1 MRHQRVKKALK
12 NRNGTTL
19 VEMMVTLLLISIM
32 MAMAA
37 SALSAAARIFVRV
50 QKMQYAQSILDTT
63 MTELRT
69 LTLDA
74 NGYIKIYAKKNV
86 ENTENIAENTG
97 SSSGNTLEFINE
109 DGYAVL
115 LSTDGCESTALYI
128 SDRNVGTAKKVK
140 AGRLLTRY
148 YFYNNGTYTYSKNSA
163 PVARAVAEVFG
174 EGFYMKNY
182 LDVEYK
188 IPDGTN
194 EGDILKNITA
204 TVTLY
209 SDADRTDVIAQDTE
223 TLEFRHD
230 VILKNKVTAKAE
242 TDSE

>member
-1 MRHQRVKKALK
+1 MKYQRVRKILKK
-12 NRNGTTL
+12 RSGTTL
-19 VEMMVTLLLISIM
+19 VEMMVTLFLISIM

-63 MTELRT
+63 MTELRA
-69 LTLDA
+69 LTLNA
-74 NGYIKIYAKKNV
+74 NGYIKIYA
-86 ENTENIAENTG
+86 ENSDNIVENTG
-97 SSSGNTLEFINE
+97 SSSGNTIEFINE

-115 LSTDGCESTALYI
+115 ISTDGCESTALYI
-128 SDRNVGTAKKVK
+128 NGQNVGTAQQVE

-148 YFYNNGTYTYSKNSA
+148 YFYNNGKYTYTIGSA

-182 LDVEYK
+182 LEVEYK
-188 IPDGTN
+188 IPDGKSA
-194 EGDILKNITA
+194 GDKLENVTA

-209 SDADRTDVIAQDTE
+209 SDAERTDVIAQDTE

-230 VILKNKVTAKAE
+230 VIWKNTVTATAG
-242 TDSE
+242 